1 MGLSYPALRTTLV
14 AFAALIGAAGS
25 SAATPMD
32 GFRVYKPVADTY
44 ATAARA
50 RANFGRSRALR
61 ADRSPETT
69 AFVRFR
75 LKRTTAPGA
84 SVTLLLRP
92 GSPGRSRYA
101 VRRVEDNDWQEG
113 RLTYATAP
121 HPSLRFAS
129 SRPVRRGA
137 WSAVDVTSL
146 VAADDEEVTLAI
158 TTHGRQE
165 ISFGSRESRSGPRL
179 VVRTSDEPGDLDLGA
194 ILRG

>member
-1 MGLSYPALRTTLV
+1 MGLSSAAPRTTLV

-44 ATAARA
+44 VTAARA
-50 RANFGRSRALR
+50 HANFGRSRMLR
-61 ADRSPETT
+61 VDGSPETT
-69 AFVRFR
+69 AFLRFR
-75 LKRTTAPGA
+75 LKRMTAPAA

-92 GSPGRSRYA
+92 RSPGRARYA
-101 VRRVEDNDWQEG
+101 VRRVEDNEWRER

-146 VAADDEEVTLAI
+146 VATGADEVTLAI
-158 TTHGRQE
+158 TTYGRQE

-179 VVRTSDEPGDLDLGA
+179 VVRTDDELGLVLDA
-194 ILRG
+194 ILRR